1 MVFYSTGFLDF
12 PGVEQTADSIEERER
27 ESFEWVPL
35 PGPLTLFTER
45 IEQYLWSCLT
55 HIADEVWSQAI
66 NERNLQSLEYTRAS
80 WTQLKTFCHRKLAR
94 GNGAWSFSPVLS
106 SPPCAC
112 VGVRWCDGLR
122 LYECI
127 IASCKCEQ
135 LKMCFRQKLSFYLCE
150 IKANRQT
157 YLRFVC
163 AWNVNVCQGLRIRY
177 RAASS
182 SPLSA
187 ALRHFSILIYFTLFL
202 FSRTFLLC
210 RAGDQE
216 KLLAESRKNIWNFDG
231 NIKLATSLTFHLTV
245 IDAPL
250 FLGGNTLHAPLFPS
264 SLHDLHAIRLL

>member
-1 MVFYSTGFLDF
+1 MRSEARPSTKGIFSRWNTLVRR
-12 PGVEQTADSIEERER
+12 GHNWKRSAIGNLHVAT
-27 ESFEWVPL
+27 VL
-35 PGPLTLFTER
+35 GPLVPFSHR
-45 IEQYLWSCLT
+45 
-55 HIADEVWSQAI
+55 
-66 NERNLQSLEYTRAS
+66 RRA
-80 WTQLKTFCHRKLAR
+80 R
-94 GNGAWSFSPVLS
+94 VLV
-106 SPPCAC
+106 C
-112 VGVRWCDGLR
+112 VGVTDCGCMSVSSPAVNVSNWKCVSGRSCPFIYAKLR
-122 LYECI
+122 RIE
-127 IASCKCEQ
+127 K
-135 LKMCFRQKLSFYLCE
+135 
-150 IKANRQT
+150 T

-163 AWNVNVCQGLRIRY
+163 AWNVNVCQGLRVRY

>member
-1 MVFYSTGFLDF
+1 MRSEARPSTKGIFSRWNTLVRR
-12 PGVEQTADSIEERER
+12 GHNWKRSATGNLHVAT
-27 ESFEWVPL
+27 VL
-35 PGPLTLFTER
+35 GPLVPFSHR
-45 IEQYLWSCLT
+45 
-55 HIADEVWSQAI
+55 
-66 NERNLQSLEYTRAS
+66 RRA
-80 WTQLKTFCHRKLAR
+80 R
-94 GNGAWSFSPVLS
+94 VLV
-106 SPPCAC
+106 C